1 MHSVEGF
8 VNVFL
13 QERSNADPPLRDIG
27 LRLPISK
34 LNTTDCLQAEAN
46 GFSFNMERTSHS
58 DAIALMVCEAF
69 EDLLLEVAGLTRQEN
84 VEDAARRSKAKALT
98 EGAASTPKKKSEKS
112 TMSKEAREELEER
125 KEKIKQMELVLD
137 MRNAKEKDKQKV
149 IRDFLSNMVDLL
161 FPFQNQPLENASGQ
175 RVKVDISQLKQAGI
189 NWTYRNVV
197 EERAVEI

>member
-149 IRDFLSNMVDLL
+149 IREFLSNMVDPL
-161 FPFQNQPLENASGQ
+161 FPF
-175 RVKVDISQLKQAGI
+175 
-189 NWTYRNVV
+189 
-197 EERAVEI
+197 